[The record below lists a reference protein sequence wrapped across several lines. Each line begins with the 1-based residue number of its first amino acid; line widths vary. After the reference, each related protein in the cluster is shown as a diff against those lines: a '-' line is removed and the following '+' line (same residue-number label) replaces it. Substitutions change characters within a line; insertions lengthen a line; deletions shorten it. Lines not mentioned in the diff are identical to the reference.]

1 MPDDK
6 NPDDKNIDNSE
17 SASLHE
23 FSPYEFSRPIDVTT
37 VGKNGRQFNF
47 QATEAEKTALALRF
61 DILEIIRLN
70 ANADITPAK
79 KGQYKLMV
87 SYNVKL
93 NQACS
98 ISLET
103 VTDDVSGNFTVI
115 LQHPPREPNKQS
127 QKEEGEIDFDYEES
141 DIEYINSNLVDVG
154 ELIAQYISLEINP
167 YPRKSG
173 ATGEELGQKIIQE
186 EDANL
191 SQEKKSPF
199 AVLKSL
205 KHKA

>member
-1 MPDDK
+1 MSEDK
-6 NPDDKNIDNSE
+6 NTGNPESE
-17 SASLHE
+17 ILHE
-23 FSPYEFSRPIDVTT
+23 FALHEFSRPIDVTT
-37 VGKNGRQFNF
+37 VGKNGRHFNF
-47 QATEAEKTALALRF
+47 QATETEKSALAFRF
-61 DILEIIRLN
+61 DVLEIMRLD
-70 ANADITPAK
+70 AKADIAPAK
-79 KGQYKLMV
+79 KGQYKLTV

-93 NQACS
+93 KQACS
-98 ISLET
+98 ISLEAI
-103 VTDDVSGNFTVI
+103 VDDLSGNFTVI
-115 LQHPPREPNKQS
+115 LQHPPRVPNKQS
-127 QKEEGEIDFDYEES
+127 QKEDLEIDFVYEEG

-167 YPRKSG
+167 YPRRPD

-186 EDANL
+186 EDVNL

>member
-6 NPDDKNIDNSE
+6 NPDYKNTGNSE
-17 SASLHE
+17 SASLH
-23 FSPYEFSRPIDVTT
+23 EFSRPIDVTT

-61 DILEIIRLN
+61 DVLEIIRLN

-127 QKEEGEIDFDYEES
+127 QKEDLEVDFDYEES
-141 DIEYINSNLVDVG
+141 DFEYINSNLVDVG

-173 ATGEELGQKIIQE
+173 VTGEELRQKIIQE
-186 EDANL
+186 KDANP
-191 SQEKKSPF
+191 SQGKKSPF

>member
-6 NPDDKNIDNSE
+6 NISNSE

-23 FSPYEFSRPIDVTT
+23 FSPHEFSLHEFSRPIDVTT

-47 QATEAEKTALALRF
+47 QATEAEKTALAFRF

-127 QKEEGEIDFDYEES
+127 QKEDLEVDFDYEES
-141 DIEYINSNLVDVG
+141 DFEYINSNLVDVG

-186 EDANL
+186 EDADL

-199 AVLKSL
+199 AVLK
-205 KHKA
+205 KFKT